1 LRNVLQA
8 LVLALMLLAVV
19 ANAGAQTTVQA
30 VSLTQTI
37 HQCVQAKWKRPT
49 SNNIGPLPVIKL
61 RLRFKLDGTLAT
73 PPVVANPQDT
83 RIFLTTS
90 NSVATAVHACTPFRL
105 PRAKYELW
113 KDIGLTFDPR
123 EVVSAPAGD
132 RDDGA
137 MRPSGITHSAEND
150 MFGRAVIRA
159 MRETMPKSDKTGRVT
174 IRLVLSDNGQLQEIY
189 FVIGSGDPNM
199 DRSVMSAVTQTRFP
213 LPPEG
218 ATVVDRTFIV
228 DYIYR

>member
-1 LRNVLQA
+1 
-8 LVLALMLLAVV
+8 MLLAVL

-49 SNNIGPLPVIKL
+49 SNNIGPLSVIKL

-73 PPVVANPQDT
+73 PPVVANPQNT

-132 RDDGA
+132 DA
-137 MRPSGITHSAEND
+137 MRPSGITHSPENNT
-150 MFGRAVIRA
+150 FGRAVIRA
-159 MRETMPKSDKTGRVT
+159 MRETMPKSDKMGRVT
-174 IRLVLSDNGQLQEIY
+174 IRLVLSDNGQLQKVY
-189 FVIGSGDPNM
+189 FVIGSGDPDM

-218 ATVVDRTFIV
+218 ATVLDRTFIV
-228 DYIYR
+228 DYLYR